1 MMTGC
6 ATIFTGVSDDIY
18 FKSDP
23 KGADIYIDGLKAG
36 ETPGTI
42 RIKRQTFGYRE
53 VTIKLDGY
61 ESRTFILRK
70 SFNGISL
77 LNLIWGYGSIFNW
90 VIDIAT
96 GSVNRY
102 RPTMYNLDLDFKGVS
117 AYNINV
123 LPKDKYGRILI
134 PIDSESI
141 TVVDEEQEL
150 TLIFN

>member
-36 ETPGTI
+36 GTPGTI

-77 LNLIWGYGSIFNW
+77 LNLGGIVGWA
-90 VIDIAT
+90 IDIIT

-102 RPTMYNLDLDFKGVS
+102 RPTMYNVDLKASPLLWANRYLF
-117 AYNINV
+117 
-123 LPKDKYGRILI
+123 
-134 PIDSESI
+134 SI
-141 TVVDEEQEL
+141 
-150 TLIFN
+150 